1 MYICICNA
9 IREADLRR
17 VARRCPG
24 NAEACYG
31 AIGKQPSCG
40 TCLDRADDIVLEE
53 REAAFETLSAA

>member
-9 IREADLRR
+9 IRETELRR

-24 NAEACYG
+24 DAEACYE
-31 AIGKQPSCG
+31 AMGKRPSCG

-53 REAAFETLSAA
+53 REAAFEKLSAA

>member
-9 IREADLRR
+9 IREAELRR

-24 NAEACYG
+24 DAEACYS

-40 TCLDRADDIVLEE
+40 TCLDKADDIVLEE